1 MAQWI
6 NTHLPALQLPV
17 SPATAGEG
25 FSPWELSSEFTNWLS
40 EVRPPG
46 KNSSVAHRETG
57 RPKHHFTQRLHK
69 IERLGVQANP
79 ESCPECL

>member
-6 NTHLPALQLPV
+6 NTHLPALRLPV
-17 SPATAGEG
+17 FPAMSGEG

-46 KNSSVAHRETG
+46 KNSFVAHRETEAS
-57 RPKHHFTQRLHK
+57 LHT
-69 IERLGVQANP
+69 AP
-79 ESCPECL
+79 S